1 MKNFIYYVVDRNGKK
16 RVGFSD
22 EYEKEDV
29 LKKLKEN
36 KFFVIKI
43 LKINIF
49 KKEISKK
56 YLLDFFIKLEFFV
69 KNGYQFYKIIEFLE
83 EDEKFYYY
91 IQKIKLSI
99 RNGEK
104 LSEIFKNSGL
114 PLKEMDL
121 AILRASEE
129 TGSVYESFKGIAER
143 LKEELDREKKI
154 GKIMIYPKI
163 VSGVILIILFF
174 LGKFILPNFVE
185 IIGMENTALVTKSI
199 IFFSENILWVFFIF
213 AFFGGI
219 IKFLLKKQEFR
230 KILFRIFLKIDFIR
244 KIIENNF
251 ILYFSQMIN
260 IFLESGIS
268 VSNGIEIIRSSIS
281 NEFFREKLDI
291 TKELLKN
298 GEDIYTSIKEMKIF
312 NKGELELIK
321 TGEETGELSEMFR
334 LIFIRRKETQEY
346 KIDRYI
352 KFLEPLTI
360 IIIGLFVGVIFIGV
374 YSPILN
380 MMSSI

>member
-163 VSGVILIILFF
+163 VSGVILILLFF

-185 IIGMENTALVTKSI
+185 IIGMENTSLVTKSI

-260 IFLESGIS
+260 IFLESGIT
-268 VSNGIEIIRSSIS
+268 VSNGIEIIRNSIS

>member
-22 EYEKEDV
+22 DYEKEDV

-129 TGSVYESFKGIAER
+129 IGSVYESFKGIAER

-163 VSGVILIILFF
+163 VSSVILILLFF

-185 IIGMENTALVTKSI
+185 IIGIENTALVTKSI

-260 IFLESGIS
+260 IFLESGIT
-268 VSNGIEIIRSSIS
+268 VSNGIEIIRNSIS

-312 NKGELELIK
+312 NNGELELIK

>member
-1 MKNFIYYVVDRNGKK
+1 MKNFVYYVVDRDGKK
-16 RVGFSD
+16 RIGFSD
-22 EYEKEDV
+22 EYRKEDV
-29 LKKLKEN
+29 LKNLKAN

-49 KKEISKK
+49 NKKISKK

-69 KNGYQFYKIIEFLE
+69 KNGYQFYRIIEFLE
-83 EDEKFYYY
+83 EDKNFFYYT
-91 IQKIKLSI
+91 QKIKLSI

-104 LSEIFKNSGL
+104 LSEIFKNSGF

-129 TGSVYESFKGIAER
+129 TGNIYESFKGIGER

-154 GKIMIYPKI
+154 RKIMIYPKI
-163 VSGVILIILFF
+163 VSSVILILLFF

-213 AFFGGI
+213 VFFCGV
-219 IKFLLKKQEFR
+219 IKFLLNKQKFR
-230 KILFRIFLKIDFIR
+230 EMLFGIFLKINFIR

-251 ILYFSQMIN
+251 VLYFSQMIN
-260 IFLESGIS
+260 IFLESGIT
-268 VSNGIEIIRSSIS
+268 VSNGIEIIRNSIS

-291 TKELLKN
+291 TKDLLKN
-298 GEDIYTSIKEMKIF
+298 GKDIYTSIKEMKVF
-312 NKGELELIK
+312 DKGELELIK
-321 TGEETGELSEMFR
+321 TGEGTGELSEMFR
-334 LIFIRRKETQEY
+334 LIFIRRKEIQEY